1 MTIMLNGNINRG
13 KTVILD
19 YLRSSLNLPRAR
31 NKFNCLWALNLP
43 SFCLHFPMHV
53 YKHSVTKQC
62 NSAHCSKPSSQRYHG
77 TYGLFPE
84 SNGTSFADQL
94 VQQLPSQ
101 GSFSR
106 GYCGAEFAG
115 ILPKEA

>member
-1 MTIMLNGNINRG
+1 M
-13 KTVILD
+13 
-19 YLRSSLNLPRAR
+19 
-31 NKFNCLWALNLP
+31 
-43 SFCLHFPMHV
+43 

-62 NSAHCSKPSSQRYHG
+62 NSAHFPKPSSQRYYG

-94 VQQLPSQ
+94 LQQLPSQ
-101 GSFSR
+101 GSISR

-115 ILPKEA
+115 ILPKEAPQAINDKLVVELNMRLKFYECRGILFVHGNSRMSVKKCMIHLTLQNLKKIL